1 MWSEEE
7 RLDILEEEL
16 EELKNNVDLVKFMMM
31 NQYLDSN
38 KNFCPICGNISEF
51 ISFGK
56 PERKNVRC
64 THCRSVE
71 RHRMVWL
78 FFQKMFNK
86 QLETKNM
93 SVMHFAPEP
102 AFYKYFSKF
111 DNVDYYPVDLEPE
124 SYERRNIKIRKAVDM
139 QDIPFPDDKFDIIY
153 ASHVLEHVPDD
164 IKAMKELYRVL
175 KYGGSCVLLVPLR
188 FSLKKTIE
196 KEEYN
201 TPELRIKHYGQANH
215 LRRYGIDFKDRLESV
230 GFKVTAFDE
239 GDVVATDIER
249 KFYRTG
255 RNRIFLCKKEL

>member
-7 RLDILEEEL
+7 RLDSIEDEL
-16 EELKNNVDLVKFMMM
+16 EQLKNNVDLVKYMMM

-38 KNFCPICGNISEF
+38 RNLCPICGNISEF
-51 ISFGK
+51 IDFGK
-56 PERKNVRC
+56 PRRKNVRC

-71 RHRMVWL
+71 RHRQVWL
-78 FFQKMFNK
+78 FFKKMFK
-86 QLETKNM
+86 KELETRNM
-93 SVMHFAPEP
+93 SVLHFAPEP

-124 SYERRNIKIRKAVDM
+124 SYERRNIKIREQVDM
-139 QDIPFPDDKFDIIY
+139 QEMPFPDGKFDLIY

-164 IKAMKELYRVL
+164 IKAMNELYRVL
-175 KYGGSCVLLVPLR
+175 KYGGRCVLLVPLR
-188 FSLKKTIE
+188 YSLEKTIE

-215 LRRYGIDFKDRLESV
+215 LRRYGLDFKDRLESI
-230 GFKVTAFDE
+230 GFKVTPMDAEDI
-239 GDVVATDIER
+239 VPSDIER